1 MAKLPSGDPAPADGA
16 LPPSAL
22 RADVPLSLYLHVPF
36 CRVRC
41 GYCDFNTYTPGE
53 LGGVDQDGFLG
64 AAVAELDLARR
75 LLGPRRVE
83 TVFFGGGTPTML
95 APGALTGLLGAMRNR
110 FDFAPDAEVT
120 TEANPETLTPA
131 YLAELRDGG
140 FTRLSLG
147 LQSVVPHVLRVL
159 ERVHTPSRGLDAAGW
174 ARDAGFAHVSLDL
187 IYGTPGESQGDWRAS
202 LDAVTS
208 APVDH
213 VSAYSLIVEDG
224 TRLARQ
230 VRRGEIAMPDDDD
243 LADKYEAADAALTA
257 LGFANY
263 EVSNWSLPGGECR
276 HNLAY
281 WRGGD
286 WWGVGPGAHSHIGG
300 VRFWNRKHPR
310 SYIAS
315 LAASESPALAR
326 EVLSDDER
334 RVERV
339 LLELRIADG
348 LPLDVLTPSERERVP
363 DVLASGLAELVSP
376 AGSVVDDPSLIRGNR
391 LRLTRAGR
399 LLADGVVR
407 DLLD

>member
-1 MAKLPSGDPAPADGA
+1 MAKLPPGDPAPSDGA

-22 RADVPLSLYLHVPF
+22 NPEAPLSLYLHVPF

-41 GYCDFNTYTPGE
+41 GYCDFNTYTPNE
-53 LGGVDQDGFLG
+53 LGDVDQEGFLG
-64 AAVAELDLARR
+64 AALAELDLARR
-75 LLGPRRVE
+75 LVGPRRVT
-83 TVFFGGGTPTML
+83 TVFVGGGTPTML
-95 APGALTGLLGAMRNR
+95 PPAALTGLLAAMRER
-110 FDFAPDAEVT
+110 FEFAPDAEVT

-131 YLAELRDGG
+131 VLAALREGG

-159 ERVHTPSRGLDAAGW
+159 ERVHTPSRGVDAARW
-174 ARDAGFAHVSLDL
+174 AREAGFEHVSLDL
-187 IYGTPGESQGDWRAS
+187 IYGTPGESLDDWRAS
-202 LDAVTS
+202 LDAVTA

-213 VSAYSLIVEDG
+213 VSAYSLIVEEG

-243 LADKYEAADAALTA
+243 LADKYEMADDALTA
-257 LGFANY
+257 LGFASY

-286 WWGVGPGAHSHIGG
+286 WWGIGPGAHSHLNG

-310 SYIAS
+310 SYAAA
-315 LAASESPALAR
+315 LAAGESPALAR
-326 EVLSDDER
+326 EVLTAEER

-339 LLELRIADG
+339 LLELRIVDG
-348 LPLDVLTPSERERVP
+348 LPLDVLTPSERGRVG
-363 DVLASGLAELVSP
+363 DVVASGLAELIP
-376 AGSVVDDPSLIRGNR
+376 GDR